1 MAAAFSSTLYMYN
14 AILSTFGSEN
24 KLCRVV
30 NCKSG
35 MAALNA
41 LVCGQFRSMCSSV
54 WISPQGHR
62 RASLGILLHLP
73 VKVYTHRASGILGQG
88 NSSEQ

>member
-1 MAAAFSSTLYMYN
+1 MYN

-24 KLCRVV
+24 KLCRAV

-41 LVCGQFRSMCSSV
+41 LVCGQFIEAYAPLSGFLHKDIGGLPWESCSTFLFQFSACV
-54 WISPQGHR
+54 R
-62 RASLGILLHLP
+62 TALAL
-73 VKVYTHRASGILGQG
+73 
-88 NSSEQ
+88 

>member
-1 MAAAFSSTLYMYN
+1 MAAAFSSTLYMYD

-41 LVCGQFRSMCSSV
+41 LVCGQFRSMHV
-54 WISPQGHR
+54 LL
-62 RASLGILLHLP
+62 SLDFSTRTSAGF
-73 VKVYTHRASGILGQG
+73 LGNPAPPSCFDFQFV
-88 NSSEQ
+88 

>member
-41 LVCGQFRSMCSSV
+41 LVCGQFRSV
-54 WISPQGHR
+54 LL
-62 RASLGILLHLP
+62 SLDFSTRTSAGF
-73 VKVYTHRASGILGQG
+73 LGNPAPPSCFHFQFV
-88 NSSEQ
+88 

>member
-14 AILSTFGSEN
+14 AILSTFGLEN

-35 MAALNA
+35 MAGLNRREDGLSCRHGVKPPLTHSLAARNA
-41 LVCGQFRSMCSSV
+41 LVCGQFRIM
-54 WISPQGHR
+54 
-62 RASLGILLHLP
+62 
-73 VKVYTHRASGILGQG
+73 
-88 NSSEQ
+88 